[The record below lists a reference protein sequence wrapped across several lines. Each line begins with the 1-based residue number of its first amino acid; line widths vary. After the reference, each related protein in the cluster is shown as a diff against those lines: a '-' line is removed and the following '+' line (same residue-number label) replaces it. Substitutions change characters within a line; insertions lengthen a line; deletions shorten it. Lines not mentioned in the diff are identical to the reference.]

1 MTAVRNVRSGLDPET
16 TLRIHKV
23 YMQLSCRTLL
33 QAIHHK
39 QTGELLVRREAKV
52 MGGHTTYNIDT
63 TGPEPQ
69 LAQRMTQMYQTFE

>member
-1 MTAVRNVRSGLDPET
+1 MNAVCNVWSGLDSET

-23 YMQLSCRTLL
+23 YMQLSRRTLL
-33 QAIHHK
+33 QAIHHR
-39 QTGELLVRREAKV
+39 QTGELLARREAKV
-52 MGGHTTYNIDT
+52 MGGRTTYNIHT